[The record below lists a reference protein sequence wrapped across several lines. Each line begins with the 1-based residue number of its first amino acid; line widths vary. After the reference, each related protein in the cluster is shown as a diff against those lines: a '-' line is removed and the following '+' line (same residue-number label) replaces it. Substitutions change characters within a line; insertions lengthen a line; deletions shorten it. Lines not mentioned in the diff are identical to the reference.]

1 MEGVVVQM
9 RREHDSLD
17 VDRLQ
22 ELRG

>member
-1 MEGVVVQM
+1 MEGVVVQI